1 MNARQP
7 RWSLFVASLAL
18 IHVAVALA
26 QAQTPVTNGFRDFS
40 YGTTVNPNPTGEK
53 PESKLWWNDGT
64 WWGSLFNAA
73 AGEYRIYSFD
83 PQTQSWADTGTTLDT
98 RPTAKADALWDESTQ
113 RLYVVSHVYSESAS
127 SSSNQALWGKLFRY
141 SYSSATRTYSLDSGF
156 PVDVTR
162 GRSETLTIAKDF
174 TGRLW
179 VTWVES
185 SKVKVNWTLGDDLTW
200 GTPVNIPISGSSGTT
215 NSDDISGII
224 ALSNGDIGV
233 MWSNQKNKTVH
244 FALHRAVDAPEIWQP
259 VETVLPGAGCTGSCA
274 DDHINLKADQNGRV
288 YAVMKTSL
296 SGSSNPNTIVAVR
309 DGGWTLHTLTVNSV
323 NATRPILVIDEEQG
337 ILHAFYSPT
346 GGGGIYTKSTP
357 LSNISFSS
365 GLGTPFILSSSDTN
379 INDATSLKGSVN
391 GTTGLLVLASD
402 DSTRRYLHNFLW
414 LGPPPPMPPAA
425 PDDLEVEV
433 DNGEIEVEWDDNS
446 GDELAFELERSENS
460 GPFTLLATLP
470 ANTTGYVDPDVVAGR
485 SYAYRVRATNAIGGS
500 LYSNTATT
508 VVPAPPGQGNIKVIT
523 FEGGTLDDEATGAD
537 DVSGS
542 VTLETTTPLR
552 GAYSARLQTSSTAYL
567 REDFDAE
574 PDLYLSFY
582 LRLNTIPSSDVT
594 LLRIRNNG
602 SNVGTLLIRSTGQIR
617 LRNNSTTIGSDSAAL
632 QAGLEYRIGLHQK
645 ARVGGTNN
653 AVLEAFIAPGDD
665 PFGVPFAA
673 LTTGSWTSS
682 ADEMR
687 LGSNSS
693 AATNFVLDNIRL
705 DNTTMPAGVFG
716 PDAPSG
722 LVATA
727 PTAAEVELDWTDE
740 SSTETS
746 FRIERAGTNGV
757 FAEIASVGMDVVS
770 FLDSSV
776 QPGTLYNYRVRAEA
790 SGVFGGYSNVAQVTT
805 PQVPPTAPTGLA
817 ASATSST
824 SVDLT
829 WTDTSN
835 NETGFSIERAT
846 GAGSFAE
853 IATTGAD
860 ATGFTDNTVAAGTA
874 YSYRVLAT
882 NTAGP
887 SGPSNTAGVV
897 TPLPVVPP
905 AAPSGLV
912 GSASSA
918 TSVQLVWTDNSATE
932 TLFRIERATAGG
944 VFAELSTV
952 PADLTSYLDTVAVPG
967 TAYDYRVQAVNG
979 QSVSVYSNVLSVTT
993 PSEAVQGGGN
1003 VLKLMTFE
1011 TGTVT
1016 DPDTGADSV
1025 SGTVTFETSAPIKG
1039 ARSARFNGSAYLQE
1053 NFTATTDFFLT
1064 FYLRLVSVPSSDVRI
1079 AQVMNNGTTVGALF
1093 VRSTGALRLRIGSTN
1108 IDPESLLLT
1117 PGQTYRVMLHQRQ
1130 AEGVTP
1136 RVMEAFVAVGDD
1148 PFGPPFVSASSP
1160 TWSGEADRIRL
1171 GGTNGSVNA
1180 VIDDVRLD
1188 AGVPAPPEP
1197 PPAPTGLNATA
1208 VASTSV
1214 QLSWVDVS
1222 EFESGVRVERAVN
1235 GGAFTE
1241 LVVLDA
1247 NVTGY
1252 IDVTAS
1258 PATAYTYRVQAVNDE
1273 GPSAYSNE
1281 AGATTPGSLMAPGA
1295 PTGLLATAISG
1306 TQVNLTWTNTAAN
1319 ATTVHVERSTS
1330 GGAFEEIA
1338 VLAGDAASLN
1348 DVFASPGTNY
1358 VYRVR
1363 AANALFSAYSNEAPA
1378 NTP

>member
-1 MNARQP
+1 VSAT
-7 RWSLFVASLAL
+7 
-18 IHVAVALA
+18 LA

-98 RPTAKADALWDESTQ
+98 RPTAKADVLWDDGAQ

-127 SSSNQALWGKLFRY
+127 SSSSQSLWGKLFRY
-141 SYSSATRTYSLDSGF
+141 SYSPATKTYSLDAGF

-185 SKVKVNWTLGDDLTW
+185 SRVKVNWTLGDDLTW
-200 GTPVNIPISGSSGTT
+200 GTPVNIPVSGSSGTT
-215 NSDDISGII
+215 SSDDISGIV

-244 FALHRAVDAPEIWQP
+244 FAVHRAVDAPEIWQP

-274 DDHINLKADQNGRV
+274 DDHINIKADQNGRV

-323 NATRPILVIDEEQG
+323 NATRPILVLDEAHG
-337 ILHAFYSPT
+337 VLHAFYSPT
-346 GGGGIYTKSTP
+346 GGGGIYTKSSP
-357 LSNISFSS
+357 LSSISFPS
-365 GLGTPFILSSSDTN
+365 GIGTPFILSSSDTN

-402 DSTRRYLHNFLW
+402 EGTRRYLHNFLW

-433 DNGEIEVEWDDNS
+433 ENGEIEVEWDDNS
-446 GDELAFELERSENS
+446 SDELAFELERSENS

-470 ANTTGYVDPDVVAGR
+470 ANTTEYVDPDVTAGR
-485 SYAYRVRATNAIGGS
+485 SYAYRVRATNAVGPS

-508 VVPAPPGQGNIKVIT
+508 VVPAPPGQGNIKVIS
-523 FEGGTLDDEATGAD
+523 FEGGALVDEATGAD
-537 DVSGS
+537 AVSGS

-552 GAYSARLQTSSTAYL
+552 GAFSARLQTSSTAYL
-567 REDFDAE
+567 QEVFAAE

-582 LRLNTIPSSDVT
+582 LRLNAIPSSDVQ
-594 LLRIRNNG
+594 LLRIRNDG

-632 QAGLEYRIGLHQK
+632 QAGQVYRIGIHQK
-645 ARVGGTNN
+645 ARVGGSNN
-653 AVLEAFIAPGDD
+653 AVLEAFVAVGDD
-665 PFGVPFAA
+665 AFPAAFAA

-682 ADEMR
+682 ADEVR

-693 AATNFVLDNIRL
+693 TAVNLVLDNVRL

-716 PDAPSG
+716 PEAPSG
-722 LVATA
+722 LTANA
-727 PTAAEVELDWTDE
+727 PTAAQVNLSWTDQ
-740 SSTETS
+740 SATETS

-757 FAEIASVGMDVVS
+757 FAEIASVGIDVVS
-770 FLDSSV
+770 FADASV
-776 QPGTLYNYRVRAEA
+776 QPGTLYNYRVRGEA
-790 SGVFGGYSNVAQVTT
+790 GGVFGAYSNVAQVTT
-805 PQVPPTAPTGLA
+805 PQVPPAAPAGL
-817 ASATSST
+817 SANVISST
-824 SVDLT
+824 SVGLT
-829 WTDTSN
+829 WTDMSA

-846 GAGSFAE
+846 GGGSFVA

-860 ATGFTDNTVAAGTA
+860 VTGFTDNTVAAGTA

-882 NTAGP
+882 NTAG
-887 SGPSNTAGVV
+887 SSDPSNTAGVV

-905 AAPSGLV
+905 AAPSGLT
-912 GSASSA
+912 GSASSG
-918 TSVQLVWTDNSATE
+918 TTVQLVWTDNSATE
-932 TLFRIERATAGG
+932 TLFRIERATSGG
-944 VFAELSTV
+944 VFAELATV
-952 PADLTSYLDTVAVPG
+952 PADLTIYLDTVAVPG
-967 TAYDYRVQAVNG
+967 TAYSYRVQAVNG
-979 QSVSVYSNVLSVTT
+979 QAVSAYSNVLSVTT
-993 PSEAVQGGGN
+993 PSEAVQGGGD

-1011 TGTVT
+1011 SGTVT
-1016 DPDTGADSV
+1016 DPGTGADSV

-1064 FYLRLVSVPSSDVRI
+1064 FYLRLVSLPSSDVRV
-1079 AQVMNNGTTVGALF
+1079 AQIMNNGTTVGGLF
-1093 VRSTGALRLRIGSTN
+1093 VRSTGALRLRVGSTN
-1108 IDPESLLLT
+1108 VDPESLLLA
-1117 PGQTYRVMLHQRQ
+1117 PGQVYRVMLHQRQ

-1136 RVMEAFVAVGDD
+1136 RVLEAFIAVGDD
-1148 PFGPPFVSASSP
+1148 PFGPAFASTSSP
-1160 TWSGEADRIRL
+1160 AWSGEADRIRL
-1171 GGTNGSVNA
+1171 GGTNGSISA

-1188 AGVPAPPEP
+1188 AGIPAPPEP
-1197 PPAPTGLNATA
+1197 PAAPTGLSATA
-1208 VASTSV
+1208 VGSTAVRLTWTDAS
-1214 QLSWVDVS
+1214 D
-1222 EFESGVRVERAVN
+1222 FETRVKIERAVS
-1235 GGAFTE
+1235 GGGFSE

-1252 IDVTAS
+1252 IDLTAS
-1258 PATAYTYRVQAVNDE
+1258 PSTSYTYRVLAANDE
-1273 GPSAYSNE
+1273 GESGYSNE
-1281 AGATTPGSLMAPGA
+1281 AEATTPASSTAPSA
-1295 PTGLLATAISG
+1295 PSGLLAAPVSG
-1306 TQVNLTWTNTAAN
+1306 TQVDITWTNTAAN
-1319 ATTVHVERSTS
+1319 ATTVHVERSTN
-1330 GGAFEEIA
+1330 GGAFQEIA
-1338 VLAGDAASLN
+1338 VLAGDATSLN

-1358 VYRVR
+1358 IYRVR
-1363 AANALFSAYSNEAPA
+1363 AANSLFSAYSNEAPA
-1378 NTP
+1378 TTP